1 MRRSPLLERSDKR
14 HATFLRVLLLNLGL
28 FVIIIYSEGTNM
40 LKSIKYLKPYF
51 WQCLLIVLGVALQV
65 YTALELPALSSDIM
79 NKGVAESNMNFIFQT
94 GLLMLGV
101 TALGSLGSIVSS
113 YFSAK
118 VSSRVAMD
126 IRKDVFAKVMSLS
139 FADIEKFSTASLI
152 TRTTGDIWTVQRT
165 LIMSLTMMVRVPF
178 MAIGAIIQA
187 FRTAPNMTWIIAVS
201 VAILFIQAAILI
213 SLAIPK
219 FKVYQDILD
228 KINSITRENLTGIK
242 VIRAL
247 NKQKYEEN
255 KFERSNENLKNTDI
269 YISKVMAFQQPVVNL
284 VFNLS
289 AVLILYIGV
298 SSLRTDMSYLGRMLA
313 FAQYSAQVLMSFLF
327 LTFLF
332 VMIPRGNVSSKRI
345 SEVLETKSQITFKDQ
360 MTETPSEVPS
370 VEFKHVT
377 FSYGEKSEAIIEDI
391 SFVAKAGQTTAFIG
405 STGSGKSTLIN
416 LVPRF
421 FDATEG
427 EVLINNLNIKE
438 YTENALM
445 DKIGYVPQRGY
456 LFTGTVRSNIL
467 YGVENLKKSELDAR
481 MRHAAKIAQ
490 AEEFITKLKD
500 QYDAPISQGGTNV
513 SGGQRQRLAIARALA
528 KQPEI
533 LIFDDAFSAL
543 DMKTDKKLREDLKSE
558 IQDTVVLI
566 VAQRI
571 STIKEAEQIIV
582 LDQGKMVGKG
592 THLELLKKCK
602 VYQEIAKSQF
612 SEEEFAEEMR
622 QAKEGK

>member
-1 MRRSPLLERSDKR
+1 
-14 HATFLRVLLLNLGL
+14 
-28 FVIIIYSEGTNM
+28 M

-79 NKGVAESNMNFIFQT
+79 NRGVAASNMNFIFQT
-94 GLLMLGV
+94 GLLMLGI

-126 IRKDVFAKVMSLS
+126 MRKDVFAKVMSLS
-139 FADIEKFSTASLI
+139 FTDVEKFSTASLI
-152 TRTTGDIWTVQRT
+152 TRTTADIWTVQRT

-213 SLAIPK
+213 SFAIPK
-219 FKVYQDILD
+219 FKVYQKILD

-255 KFERSNENLKNTDI
+255 KFERSNEKLKTTDI

-289 AVLILYIGV
+289 AVLIIFIGV
-298 SSLRTDMSYLGRMLA
+298 SNLHTDMSYLGRMIA
-313 FAQYSAQVLMSFLF
+313 FSQYSAQVLMSFLF

-377 FSYGEKSEAIIEDI
+377 FSYGKKSEAIIEDI
-391 SFVAKAGQTTAFIG
+391 SFVAKSGQTTAFIG

-445 DKIGYVPQRGY
+445 DKIGYVPQKGY

-481 MRHAAKIAQ
+481 MRHAAKITQ

>member
-1 MRRSPLLERSDKR
+1 
-14 HATFLRVLLLNLGL
+14 
-28 FVIIIYSEGTNM
+28 M

-101 TALGSLGSIVSS
+101 TVLGSLGSIVSS

-126 IRKDVFAKVMSLS
+126 MRKDIFAKVMSLS
-139 FADIEKFSTASLI
+139 FADVEKFSTASLI
-152 TRTTGDIWTVQRT
+152 TRTTADIWTVQRT

-219 FKVYQDILD
+219 FKVYQKILD

-255 KFERSNENLKNTDI
+255 KFERSNEKLKTTDV

-289 AVLILYIGV
+289 AVLIIFIGV
-298 SSLRTDMSYLGRMLA
+298 SNLHTDMSYLGRMLA
-313 FAQYSAQVLMSFLF
+313 FSQYSAQVLMSFLF

-345 SEVLETKSQITFKDQ
+345 FEVLDTKSQILFKKQ
-360 MTETPSEVPS
+360 MSKIPSETPS
-370 VEFKHVT
+370 VEFRHVT
-377 FSYGEKSEAIIEDI
+377 FSYGKKSEAIIEDI
-391 SFVAKAGQTTAFIG
+391 SFVAKAGQTNAFIG

-427 EVLINNLNIKE
+427 EVLINGLNIKD
-438 YTENALM
+438 YTENSLM

-543 DMKTDKKLREDLKSE
+543 DMKTDKKLREDLKTE
-558 IQDTVVLI
+558 IKDTVVLI

>member
-1 MRRSPLLERSDKR
+1 
-14 HATFLRVLLLNLGL
+14 
-28 FVIIIYSEGTNM
+28 M

-79 NKGVAESNMNFIFQT
+79 NKGVAESNMSFIFQT

-126 IRKDVFAKVMSLS
+126 MRKDIFAKVMSLS
-139 FADIEKFSTASLI
+139 FTDVEKFSTASLI
-152 TRTTGDIWTVQRT
+152 TRTTADIWTVQRT

-219 FKVYQDILD
+219 FKVYQKILD

-255 KFERSNENLKNTDI
+255 KFECSNEKLKNTDI

-289 AVLILYIGV
+289 AVLIIFIGV
-298 SSLRTDMSYLGRMLA
+298 SNLHTDMSYLGRMIA
-313 FAQYSAQVLMSFLF
+313 FSQYSAQVLMSFLF

-360 MTETPSEVPS
+360 MAEAPSEVPS

-377 FSYGEKSEAIIEDI
+377 FSYGKKSEAIIEDI
-391 SFVAKAGQTTAFIG
+391 SFIAKAGQTTAFIG

-427 EVLINNLNIKE
+427 EVLINDLNIKE

-490 AEEFITKLKD
+490 AEEFVTKLKD

-612 SEEEFAEEMR
+612 SEEEFADEMR

>member
-1 MRRSPLLERSDKR
+1 
-14 HATFLRVLLLNLGL
+14 
-28 FVIIIYSEGTNM
+28 M

-79 NKGVAESNMNFIFQT
+79 NKGVAESNMSFIFQT
-94 GLLMLGV
+94 GLLMLGI
-101 TALGSLGSIVSS
+101 TALGSFGSIVSS

-126 IRKDVFAKVMSLS
+126 MRKDIFAKVMSLS
-139 FADIEKFSTASLI
+139 FADVEKFSIASLI
-152 TRTTGDIWTVQRT
+152 TRTTSDIWTVQRT

-219 FKVYQDILD
+219 FKVYQKILD

-255 KFERSNENLKNTDI
+255 KFERSNEKLKTTDI

-377 FSYGEKSEAIIEDI
+377 FSYDKKSEAIIEDI

-427 EVLINNLNIKE
+427 EVLINDLNIKE

-490 AEEFITKLKD
+490 AEEFVAKLKD
-500 QYDAPISQGGTNV
+500 QYDAPISQGGTNI

>member
-1 MRRSPLLERSDKR
+1 
-14 HATFLRVLLLNLGL
+14 
-28 FVIIIYSEGTNM
+28 M

-65 YTALELPALSSDIM
+65 YTALELPALSSDLM
-79 NKGVAESNMNFIFQT
+79 NKGVAESNMSFIFQT
-94 GLLMLGV
+94 GLFMLGI

-126 IRKDVFAKVMSLS
+126 MRRDFFAKVMSLS
-139 FADIEKFSTASLI
+139 FADVEKFSTTSLI
-152 TRTTGDIWTVQRT
+152 TRTTSDIWTVQRT

-219 FKVYQDILD
+219 FKVYQKILD

-255 KFERSNENLKNTDI
+255 KFERSNEKLKNTDI

-289 AVLILYIGV
+289 AVLILYVGV

-345 SEVLETKSQITFKDQ
+345 SEVLETKSQITFKNQ
-360 MTETPSEVPS
+360 MAETSSDVPS

-427 EVLINNLNIKE
+427 EVLINGLNIKE

-445 DKIGYVPQRGY
+445 DKIGYVPQKGY

-612 SEEEFAEEMR
+612 SEEEFADEMR

>member
-1 MRRSPLLERSDKR
+1 
-14 HATFLRVLLLNLGL
+14 
-28 FVIIIYSEGTNM
+28 M
-40 LKSIKYLKPYF
+40 LKSFKYLKPYF

-79 NKGVAESNMNFIFQT
+79 NKGVAESNMSFIFQT

-126 IRKDVFAKVMSLS
+126 MRKDVFAKVMSLS
-139 FADIEKFSTASLI
+139 FTDVEKFSTASLI
-152 TRTTGDIWTVQRT
+152 TRTTADIWTVQRT

-219 FKVYQDILD
+219 FKVYQKILD

-289 AVLILYIGV
+289 AVLIIFIGV
-298 SSLRTDMSYLGRMLA
+298 SNLHTDMSYLGRMIA
-313 FAQYSAQVLMSFLF
+313 FSQYSAQVLMSFLF

-345 SEVLETKSQITFKDQ
+345 SEVLETKSQITFKVQ

-377 FSYGEKSEAIIEDI
+377 FSYGKKSEAIIEDI

-490 AEEFITKLKD
+490 AEEFVTKLKD

-612 SEEEFAEEMR
+612 SEEEFADEMR

>member
-1 MRRSPLLERSDKR
+1 
-14 HATFLRVLLLNLGL
+14 
-28 FVIIIYSEGTNM
+28 M

-79 NKGVAESNMNFIFQT
+79 NKGVAESNMSFIFQT

-118 VSSRVAMD
+118 VSSRVSMD
-126 IRKDVFAKVMSLS
+126 MRKDVFAKVMSLS
-139 FADIEKFSTASLI
+139 FADVEKFSTASLI
-152 TRTTGDIWTVQRT
+152 TRTTADIWIVQRT

-219 FKVYQDILD
+219 FKVYQKILD

-255 KFERSNENLKNTDI
+255 KFERSNEKLKNTDI

-289 AVLILYIGV
+289 AVLIIFIGV
-298 SSLRTDMSYLGRMLA
+298 SNLHTDMSYLGRMLA
-313 FAQYSAQVLMSFLF
+313 FSQYSAQVLMSFLF

-345 SEVLETKSQITFKDQ
+345 SEVLETKSQITFKNQ

-377 FSYGEKSEAIIEDI
+377 FSYGKKSEAIIEDI
-391 SFVAKAGQTTAFIG
+391 SFVAKSGQTTAFIG

-490 AEEFITKLKD
+490 AEEFVTKLKD

-612 SEEEFAEEMR
+612 SEEEFTDEMR

>member
-1 MRRSPLLERSDKR
+1 
-14 HATFLRVLLLNLGL
+14 
-28 FVIIIYSEGTNM
+28 M

-65 YTALELPALSSDIM
+65 YTALELPALSSDLM
-79 NKGVAESNMNFIFQT
+79 NKGVAESNIGFIFQT
-94 GLLMLGV
+94 GLLMLCI

-118 VSSRVAMD
+118 VSSRVSMD
-126 IRKDVFAKVMSLS
+126 MRKEVFAKVMSLS
-139 FADIEKFSTASLI
+139 FADVEKFSTASLI
-152 TRTTGDIWTVQRT
+152 TRTTNDISTVQRT

-219 FKVYQDILD
+219 FKVYQKILD

-289 AVLILYIGV
+289 AVLILYVGV

-360 MTETPSEVPS
+360 MTETPSEIPS

-391 SFVAKAGQTTAFIG
+391 SFVAKSGQTTAFIG

-438 YTENALM
+438 YTENTLM

-456 LFTGTVRSNIL
+456 LFAGTVRSNIL

-612 SEEEFAEEMR
+612 SEEEFADEMR

>member
-1 MRRSPLLERSDKR
+1 
-14 HATFLRVLLLNLGL
+14 
-28 FVIIIYSEGTNM
+28 M

-79 NKGVAESNMNFIFQT
+79 NKGVAESNMSFIFQT
-94 GLLMLGV
+94 GLFMLGI

-118 VSSRVAMD
+118 VSSRVSMD
-126 IRKDVFAKVMSLS
+126 MRKDVFAKVMSLS
-139 FADIEKFSTASLI
+139 FADVEKFSTASLI
-152 TRTTGDIWTVQRT
+152 TRTTNDISTVQRT

-201 VAILFIQAAILI
+201 VAILFIQAAIII

-219 FKVYQDILD
+219 FKVYQKILD

-269 YISKVMAFQQPVVNL
+269 YISKVMAFQQPVVSL

-289 AVLILYIGV
+289 AVLIIFIGV
-298 SSLRTDMSYLGRMLA
+298 SNLHTDMSYLGRMLA
-313 FAQYSAQVLMSFLF
+313 FSQYSAQVLMSFLF

-377 FSYGEKSEAIIEDI
+377 FSYGKKSEAIIEDI
-391 SFVAKAGQTTAFIG
+391 SFVAESGQTTAFIG

-416 LVPRF
+416 LIPRF

-438 YTENALM
+438 YTENTLM

-490 AEEFITKLKD
+490 AEEFVTKLKD

-558 IQDTVVLI
+558 VQDTVVLV

-612 SEEEFAEEMR
+612 SEEEFADEMR

>member
-1 MRRSPLLERSDKR
+1 
-14 HATFLRVLLLNLGL
+14 
-28 FVIIIYSEGTNM
+28 M

-79 NKGVAESNMNFIFQT
+79 NKGVAESNMSFIFQT

-126 IRKDVFAKVMSLS
+126 MRKDIFAKVMSLS
-139 FADIEKFSTASLI
+139 FADVEKFSTASLI
-152 TRTTGDIWTVQRT
+152 TRTTADIWTVQRT

-219 FKVYQDILD
+219 FKVYQKILD

-289 AVLILYIGV
+289 AVLIIFIGV
-298 SSLRTDMSYLGRMLA
+298 SNLHTDMSYLGRMIA
-313 FAQYSAQVLMSFLF
+313 FSQYSAQVLMSFLF

-345 SEVLETKSQITFKDQ
+345 SEVIETKSQITFKVQ

-377 FSYGEKSEAIIEDI
+377 FSYGKKSEAIIEDI

-438 YTENALM
+438 YTENVLM

-490 AEEFITKLKD
+490 AEEFVTKLKD
-500 QYDAPISQGGTNV
+500 QYDAPISQGGTNI

-558 IQDTVVLI
+558 IKDTVVLI

-612 SEEEFAEEMR
+612 SEEEFADEMR

>member
-1 MRRSPLLERSDKR
+1 
-14 HATFLRVLLLNLGL
+14 
-28 FVIIIYSEGTNM
+28 M

-79 NKGVAESNMNFIFQT
+79 NKGVAESNMSFIFQT
-94 GLLMLGV
+94 GLLMLGI

-126 IRKDVFAKVMSLS
+126 MRKDVFAKVMSLS
-139 FADIEKFSTASLI
+139 FTDVEKFSTASLI
-152 TRTTGDIWTVQRT
+152 TRTTADIWTVQRT

-219 FKVYQDILD
+219 FKVYQKILD

-289 AVLILYIGV
+289 AVLIIFIGV
-298 SSLRTDMSYLGRMLA
+298 SNLHTDMSYLGRMLA
-313 FAQYSAQVLMSFLF
+313 FSQYSAQVLMSFLF

-377 FSYGEKSEAIIEDI
+377 FSYGKKSEAIIEDI
-391 SFVAKAGQTTAFIG
+391 SFIAKAGQTTAFIG

-427 EVLINNLNIKE
+427 EVLINDLNIKE
-438 YTENALM
+438 YTENSLM

-467 YGVENLKKSELDAR
+467 YGVENLKKSELEAR

-490 AEEFITKLKD
+490 AEEFVTKLKD

-612 SEEEFAEEMR
+612 SEEEFADEMR

>member
-1 MRRSPLLERSDKR
+1 
-14 HATFLRVLLLNLGL
+14 
-28 FVIIIYSEGTNM
+28 M

-65 YTALELPALSSDIM
+65 YTALELPALSSDLM
-79 NKGVAESNMNFIFQT
+79 NKGVAESNMSFIFQT
-94 GLLMLGV
+94 GLFMLGI
-101 TALGSLGSIVSS
+101 TALGSFGSIVSS

-126 IRKDVFAKVMSLS
+126 MRKSIFAKVMSLS

-152 TRTTGDIWTVQRT
+152 TRTTNDISTVQRT

-219 FKVYQDILD
+219 FKVYQKILD

-255 KFERSNENLKNTDI
+255 KFERSNEKLKNTDI
-269 YISKVMAFQQPVVNL
+269 YISKVMAFQQPVVSL

-289 AVLILYIGV
+289 AVLIIFIGV
-298 SSLRTDMSYLGRMLA
+298 SNLHTDMSYLGRMLA
-313 FAQYSAQVLMSFLF
+313 FSQYSAQVLMSFLF

-377 FSYGEKSEAIIEDI
+377 FSYDKKSEAIIEDI
-391 SFVAKAGQTTAFIG
+391 SFVAKSGQTTAFIG

-427 EVLINNLNIKE
+427 EVLINGLNIKE

-445 DKIGYVPQRGY
+445 DKIGYVPQKGY

-500 QYDAPISQGGTNV
+500 QYDAPISQGGTNI

-592 THLELLKKCK
+592 AHLELLKKCK

-612 SEEEFAEEMR
+612 SEEEFADEMR

>member
-1 MRRSPLLERSDKR
+1 
-14 HATFLRVLLLNLGL
+14 
-28 FVIIIYSEGTNM
+28 M
-40 LKSIKYLKPYF
+40 LKSFKYLKPYF

-79 NKGVAESNMNFIFQT
+79 NKGVAESNMSFIFQT

-118 VSSRVAMD
+118 VSSRVSMD
-126 IRKDVFAKVMSLS
+126 MRKDIFAKVMSLS
-139 FADIEKFSTASLI
+139 FADVEKFSTASLI

-219 FKVYQDILD
+219 FKVYQKILD

-255 KFERSNENLKNTDI
+255 KFERSNEKLKNTDI

-289 AVLILYIGV
+289 AVLIIFIGV
-298 SSLRTDMSYLGRMLA
+298 SNLHTDMSYLGRMIA
-313 FAQYSAQVLMSFLF
+313 FSQYSAQVLISFLF

-345 SEVLETKSQITFKDQ
+345 SEVLETKSQITFKVQ

-377 FSYGEKSEAIIEDI
+377 FSYGKKSEAIIEDI

-490 AEEFITKLKD
+490 AEEFVTKLKD

-612 SEEEFAEEMR
+612 SEEEFADEMR

>member
-1 MRRSPLLERSDKR
+1 
-14 HATFLRVLLLNLGL
+14 
-28 FVIIIYSEGTNM
+28 M

-79 NKGVAESNMNFIFQT
+79 NKGVAESNMSFIFQT

-126 IRKDVFAKVMSLS
+126 MRKDIFAKVMSLS
-139 FADIEKFSTASLI
+139 FTDVEKFSTASLI
-152 TRTTGDIWTVQRT
+152 TRTTADIWTVQRT

-219 FKVYQDILD
+219 FKVYQKILD

-255 KFERSNENLKNTDI
+255 KFERSNEKLKNTDI

-289 AVLILYIGV
+289 AVLIIFIGV
-298 SSLRTDMSYLGRMLA
+298 SNLHTDMSYLGRMIA
-313 FAQYSAQVLMSFLF
+313 FSQYSAQVLMSFLF

-345 SEVLETKSQITFKDQ
+345 SEVIETKSQITFKVQ

-377 FSYGEKSEAIIEDI
+377 FSYGKKSEAIIEDI

-490 AEEFITKLKD
+490 AEEFVTKLKD

-558 IQDTVVLI
+558 IQNTVALI

-612 SEEEFAEEMR
+612 SEEEFTDEMR

>member
-1 MRRSPLLERSDKR
+1 
-14 HATFLRVLLLNLGL
+14 
-28 FVIIIYSEGTNM
+28 M

-79 NKGVAESNMNFIFQT
+79 NKGVAESNMSFIFQT
-94 GLLMLGV
+94 GLFMLGI
-101 TALGSLGSIVSS
+101 TALGSFGSIVSS

-126 IRKDVFAKVMSLS
+126 MRKDIFAKVMSLS
-139 FADIEKFSTASLI
+139 FADVEKFSTASLI

-178 MAIGAIIQA
+178 MAIGAIVQA
-187 FRTAPNMTWIIAVS
+187 FRTAPDMTWIIAVS

-219 FKVYQDILD
+219 FKVYQKILD

-255 KFERSNENLKNTDI
+255 KFERSNEKLKNTDI

-289 AVLILYIGV
+289 AVLILYVGV

-313 FAQYSAQVLMSFLF
+313 FSQYSAQVLMSFLF

-360 MTETPSEVPS
+360 MTETPSEIPS

-500 QYDAPISQGGTNV
+500 QYDAPISQGGTNI

-612 SEEEFAEEMR
+612 SEEEFADEMR

>member
-1 MRRSPLLERSDKR
+1 
-14 HATFLRVLLLNLGL
+14 
-28 FVIIIYSEGTNM
+28 M

-79 NKGVAESNMNFIFQT
+79 NKGVAESNMSFIFQT
-94 GLLMLGV
+94 GLFMLGI

-126 IRKDVFAKVMSLS
+126 MRRDFFAKVMSLS
-139 FADIEKFSTASLI
+139 FADVEKFSTASLI

-165 LIMSLTMMVRVPF
+165 LIMSLTMMVRVPL

-219 FKVYQDILD
+219 FKVYQKILD

-255 KFERSNENLKNTDI
+255 KFERSNEKLKNTDI

-360 MTETPSEVPS
+360 MTETPSEIPS

-377 FSYGEKSEAIIEDI
+377 FSYGKKSEAIIEDI
-391 SFVAKAGQTTAFIG
+391 SFVAKSGQTTAFIG

-445 DKIGYVPQRGY
+445 DKIGYVPQKGY

-467 YGVENLKKSELDAR
+467 YGVENLKKTELDAR

-490 AEEFITKLKD
+490 AEEFVTKLKD

-558 IQDTVVLI
+558 IRDTVVLI

-592 THLELLKKCK
+592 AHLELLKKCK

>member
-1 MRRSPLLERSDKR
+1 
-14 HATFLRVLLLNLGL
+14 
-28 FVIIIYSEGTNM
+28 M
-40 LKSIKYLKPYF
+40 LKSFKYLKPYF

-79 NKGVAESNMNFIFQT
+79 NKGVAESNMSFIFQT
-94 GLLMLGV
+94 GLFMLGI
-101 TALGSLGSIVSS
+101 TALGSLGSIISS

-118 VSSRVAMD
+118 VSSCVAMD
-126 IRKDVFAKVMSLS
+126 MRKDIFAKVMSLS
-139 FADIEKFSTASLI
+139 FADVEKFSIASLI
-152 TRTTGDIWTVQRT
+152 TRTTSDIWTVQRT
-165 LIMSLTMMVRVPF
+165 LIISLTMMVRVPF

-219 FKVYQDILD
+219 FKVYQKILD

-255 KFERSNENLKNTDI
+255 KFERSNEKLKTTDI

-289 AVLILYIGV
+289 AVLIIFIGV
-298 SSLRTDMSYLGRMLA
+298 SNLHTDMSYLGRMIA
-313 FAQYSAQVLMSFLF
+313 FSQYSAQVLMSFLF

-360 MTETPSEVPS
+360 MTETPSKVPS

-377 FSYGEKSEAIIEDI
+377 FSYGKKSEAIIEDI

-438 YTENALM
+438 YTENAIM

-490 AEEFITKLKD
+490 AEEFVTKLKD

-612 SEEEFAEEMR
+612 SEEEFADEMR

>member
-1 MRRSPLLERSDKR
+1 
-14 HATFLRVLLLNLGL
+14 
-28 FVIIIYSEGTNM
+28 M
-40 LKSIKYLKPYF
+40 LKSFKYLKPYF

-79 NKGVAESNMNFIFQT
+79 NKGVAESNMSFIFQT

-126 IRKDVFAKVMSLS
+126 MRKDIFAKVMSLS
-139 FADIEKFSTASLI
+139 FTDVEKFSTASLI
-152 TRTTGDIWTVQRT
+152 TRTTADIWTVQRT

-219 FKVYQDILD
+219 FKVYQKILD

-255 KFERSNENLKNTDI
+255 KFERSNEKLKNTDI

-289 AVLILYIGV
+289 AVLIIFIGV
-298 SSLRTDMSYLGRMLA
+298 SNLHTDMSYLGRMLA
-313 FAQYSAQVLMSFLF
+313 FSQYSAQVLMSFLF

-345 SEVLETKSQITFKDQ
+345 SEVLETKSQITFKNQ

-377 FSYGEKSEAIIEDI
+377 FSYGKKSEAIIEDI
-391 SFVAKAGQTTAFIG
+391 SFVAKSGQTTAFIG

-490 AEEFITKLKD
+490 AEEFVTKLKD

-612 SEEEFAEEMR
+612 SEEEFADEMR

>member
-1 MRRSPLLERSDKR
+1 
-14 HATFLRVLLLNLGL
+14 
-28 FVIIIYSEGTNM
+28 M

-79 NKGVAESNMNFIFQT
+79 NKGVAESNMSFIFQT

-126 IRKDVFAKVMSLS
+126 MRKDIFAKVMSLS
-139 FADIEKFSTASLI
+139 FADVENFSTASLI
-152 TRTTGDIWTVQRT
+152 TRTTSDIWTVQHT

-219 FKVYQDILD
+219 FKVYQKILD

-313 FAQYSAQVLMSFLF
+313 FSQYSAQVLMSFLF

-391 SFVAKAGQTTAFIG
+391 SFVAKSGQTTAFIG

-427 EVLINNLNIKE
+427 EVLINGLNIKE

-490 AEEFITKLKD
+490 AEEFVTKLKD

-592 THLELLKKCK
+592 AHLELLKKCK

>member
-1 MRRSPLLERSDKR
+1 
-14 HATFLRVLLLNLGL
+14 
-28 FVIIIYSEGTNM
+28 M

-79 NKGVAESNMNFIFQT
+79 NKGVAESNMSFIFQT

-126 IRKDVFAKVMSLS
+126 MRKDIFAKVMSLS

-152 TRTTGDIWTVQRT
+152 TRTTADIWTVQRT

-219 FKVYQDILD
+219 FKVYQKILD

-289 AVLILYIGV
+289 AVLIIFIGV
-298 SSLRTDMSYLGRMLA
+298 SNLHTDMSYLGRMIA
-313 FAQYSAQVLMSFLF
+313 FSQYSAQVLMSFLF

-377 FSYGEKSEAIIEDI
+377 FSYGKKSEAIIEDI

-416 LVPRF
+416 LIPRF

-490 AEEFITKLKD
+490 AEEFVTKLKD

-592 THLELLKKCK
+592 THLELLRECK

-612 SEEEFAEEMR
+612 SEEEFADEMR

>member
-1 MRRSPLLERSDKR
+1 
-14 HATFLRVLLLNLGL
+14 
-28 FVIIIYSEGTNM
+28 M

-79 NKGVAESNMNFIFQT
+79 NKGVAESNMSFIFQT
-94 GLLMLGV
+94 GLLMLGI

-126 IRKDVFAKVMSLS
+126 MRKDIFAKVMSLS
-139 FADIEKFSTASLI
+139 FTDVEKFSTASLI
-152 TRTTGDIWTVQRT
+152 TRTTADIWTVQRT

-219 FKVYQDILD
+219 FKVYQKILD

-255 KFERSNENLKNTDI
+255 KFERSNEKLKTTDI

-289 AVLILYIGV
+289 AVLIIFIGV
-298 SSLRTDMSYLGRMLA
+298 SNLHTDMSYLGRMLA
-313 FAQYSAQVLMSFLF
+313 FSQYSAQVLMSFLF

-345 SEVLETKSQITFKDQ
+345 SEVIETKSQITFKVQ

-377 FSYGEKSEAIIEDI
+377 FSYGKKSEAIIEDI

-490 AEEFITKLKD
+490 AEEFVTKLKD

-612 SEEEFAEEMR
+612 SEEEFADEMR

>member
-1 MRRSPLLERSDKR
+1 
-14 HATFLRVLLLNLGL
+14 
-28 FVIIIYSEGTNM
+28 M

-79 NKGVAESNMNFIFQT
+79 NKGVAESNMSFIFQT

-126 IRKDVFAKVMSLS
+126 MRKDIFAKVMSLS
-139 FADIEKFSTASLI
+139 FADVEKFSTASLI
-152 TRTTGDIWTVQRT
+152 TRTTADIWTVQRT

-219 FKVYQDILD
+219 FKVYQKILD

-289 AVLILYIGV
+289 AVLIIFIGV
-298 SSLRTDMSYLGRMLA
+298 SNLHTDMSYLGRMIA
-313 FAQYSAQVLMSFLF
+313 FSQYSAQVLMSFLF

-345 SEVLETKSQITFKDQ
+345 SEVFETKSQITFKDQ

-377 FSYGEKSEAIIEDI
+377 FSYGKKSEAIIEDI

-490 AEEFITKLKD
+490 AEEFVTKLKD

-543 DMKTDKKLREDLKSE
+543 DMKTDKKLREDLKLE

-612 SEEEFAEEMR
+612 SEEEFADEMR

>member
-1 MRRSPLLERSDKR
+1 
-14 HATFLRVLLLNLGL
+14 
-28 FVIIIYSEGTNM
+28 M

-79 NKGVAESNMNFIFQT
+79 NKGVAESNMSFIFQA
-94 GLLMLGV
+94 GLFMLGI

-118 VSSRVAMD
+118 VSSRVSMD
-126 IRKDVFAKVMSLS
+126 MRKDVFAKVMSLS
-139 FADIEKFSTASLI
+139 FADVEKFSTASLI
-152 TRTTGDIWTVQRT
+152 TRTTNDISTVQRT

-219 FKVYQDILD
+219 FKVYQKILD

-255 KFERSNENLKNTDI
+255 KFERSNEKLKTTDI

-289 AVLILYIGV
+289 AVLIIFIGV
-298 SSLRTDMSYLGRMLA
+298 SNLHTDMSYLGRMIA
-313 FAQYSAQVLMSFLF
+313 FSQYSAQVLMSFLF

-345 SEVLETKSQITFKDQ
+345 SEVLETKSQIIFKDQ

-377 FSYGEKSEAIIEDI
+377 FSYGKKSEAIIEDI
-391 SFVAKAGQTTAFIG
+391 SFVAKSGQTTAFIG

-490 AEEFITKLKD
+490 AEEFVTKLKD

-592 THLELLKKCK
+592 AHLELLKKCK

-612 SEEEFAEEMR
+612 SEEEFADEMR

>member
-1 MRRSPLLERSDKR
+1 
-14 HATFLRVLLLNLGL
+14 
-28 FVIIIYSEGTNM
+28 M

-79 NKGVAESNMNFIFQT
+79 NKGVSESNMSFIFQT

-126 IRKDVFAKVMSLS
+126 MRKDIFAKVMSLS
-139 FADIEKFSTASLI
+139 FADVENFSTASLI
-152 TRTTGDIWTVQRT
+152 TRTTSDIWTVQRT
-165 LIMSLTMMVRVPF
+165 LIMSLTMIVRVPF

-219 FKVYQDILD
+219 FKVYQKILD

-289 AVLILYIGV
+289 AVLIIFIGV
-298 SSLRTDMSYLGRMLA
+298 SNLHTDMSYLGRMIA
-313 FAQYSAQVLMSFLF
+313 FSQYSAQVLMSFLF

-360 MTETPSEVPS
+360 MTETPSEIPS

-377 FSYGEKSEAIIEDI
+377 FSYGKKSEAIIEDI
-391 SFVAKAGQTTAFIG
+391 SFVAKSGQTTAFIG

-416 LVPRF
+416 LVSRF

-490 AEEFITKLKD
+490 AEEFVTKLKD

-612 SEEEFAEEMR
+612 SEEEFADEMR

>member
-1 MRRSPLLERSDKR
+1 
-14 HATFLRVLLLNLGL
+14 
-28 FVIIIYSEGTNM
+28 M

-79 NKGVAESNMNFIFQT
+79 NKGVAESNMSFIFQT

-126 IRKDVFAKVMSLS
+126 MRKDVFAKVMSLS
-139 FADIEKFSTASLI
+139 FADVEKFSTASLI
-152 TRTTGDIWTVQRT
+152 TRTTADIWTVQRT

-219 FKVYQDILD
+219 FKVYQKILD

-255 KFERSNENLKNTDI
+255 KFERSNEKLKTTDI

-284 VFNLS
+284 VFNLT
-289 AVLILYIGV
+289 AVLIIFIGV
-298 SSLRTDMSYLGRMLA
+298 SNLHTDMSYLGRMLA
-313 FAQYSAQVLMSFLF
+313 FSQYSAQVLMSFLF

-377 FSYGEKSEAIIEDI
+377 FSYGKKSEAIIEDI

-438 YTENALM
+438 YTENTLM

-490 AEEFITKLKD
+490 AEEFVTKLKD

-612 SEEEFAEEMR
+612 SEEEFADEMS

>member
-1 MRRSPLLERSDKR
+1 
-14 HATFLRVLLLNLGL
+14 
-28 FVIIIYSEGTNM
+28 M

-79 NKGVAESNMNFIFQT
+79 NKGVAESNMSFIFQT
-94 GLLMLGV
+94 GLFMLGI
-101 TALGSLGSIVSS
+101 TALGSLGSIISS

-118 VSSRVAMD
+118 VSSRVSMD
-126 IRKDVFAKVMSLS
+126 MRKDIFAKVMSLS
-139 FADIEKFSTASLI
+139 FTDVEKFSTASLI
-152 TRTTGDIWTVQRT
+152 TRTTADIWTVQRT

-219 FKVYQDILD
+219 FKVYQKILD

-255 KFERSNENLKNTDI
+255 KFERSNEKLKTTDI

-289 AVLILYIGV
+289 AVLIIFIGV
-298 SSLRTDMSYLGRMLA
+298 SNLHTDMSYLGRMIA
-313 FAQYSAQVLMSFLF
+313 FSQYSAQVLMSFLF

-360 MTETPSEVPS
+360 MAETPSEVPS
-370 VEFKHVT
+370 VEFRHVT
-377 FSYGEKSEAIIEDI
+377 FSYGKKSEAIIEDI

-490 AEEFITKLKD
+490 AEEFVTKLKD
-500 QYDAPISQGGTNV
+500 QYDAPISQGGTNI

-612 SEEEFAEEMR
+612 SEEEFADEMR

>member
-1 MRRSPLLERSDKR
+1 
-14 HATFLRVLLLNLGL
+14 
-28 FVIIIYSEGTNM
+28 M

-79 NKGVAESNMNFIFQT
+79 NKGVAESNMSFIFQT
-94 GLLMLGV
+94 GLFMLGI
-101 TALGSLGSIVSS
+101 TALGSLGSIISS

-126 IRKDVFAKVMSLS
+126 MRKDIFAKVMSLS
-139 FADIEKFSTASLI
+139 FTDVEKFSTASLI
-152 TRTTGDIWTVQRT
+152 TRTTADIWTVQRT

-219 FKVYQDILD
+219 FKVYQKILD

-289 AVLILYIGV
+289 AVLIIFIGV
-298 SSLRTDMSYLGRMLA
+298 SNLHTDMSYLGRMIA
-313 FAQYSAQVLMSFLF
+313 FSQYSAQVLMSFLF

-345 SEVLETKSQITFKDQ
+345 SEILETKSQIVFKNQ

-377 FSYGEKSEAIIEDI
+377 FSYGKKSEAIIEDI

-490 AEEFITKLKD
+490 AEEFVTKLKD
-500 QYDAPISQGGTNV
+500 QYNAPISQGGTNV

-543 DMKTDKKLREDLKSE
+543 DMKTDKKLREDLKLE
-558 IQDTVVLI
+558 IKDTVVLI

-612 SEEEFAEEMR
+612 SEEEFADEMR

>member
-1 MRRSPLLERSDKR
+1 
-14 HATFLRVLLLNLGL
+14 
-28 FVIIIYSEGTNM
+28 M

-79 NKGVAESNMNFIFQT
+79 NKGVAESNMGFIFQT
-94 GLLMLGV
+94 GLLMLGI

-126 IRKDVFAKVMSLS
+126 MRRDFFAKVMSLS
-139 FADIEKFSTASLI
+139 FADVEKFSIASLI
-152 TRTTGDIWTVQRT
+152 TRTTSDIWTVQRT

-219 FKVYQDILD
+219 FKVYQKILD

-255 KFERSNENLKNTDI
+255 KFEYSNEKLKTTDI

-289 AVLILYIGV
+289 AVLILYVGV

-377 FSYGEKSEAIIEDI
+377 FSYDKKSEAIIEDI

-427 EVLINNLNIKE
+427 EVLINDLNIKE

-490 AEEFITKLKD
+490 AEEFVAKLKD
-500 QYDAPISQGGTNV
+500 QYDAPISQGGTNI

>member
-1 MRRSPLLERSDKR
+1 
-14 HATFLRVLLLNLGL
+14 
-28 FVIIIYSEGTNM
+28 M

-51 WQCLLIVLGVALQV
+51 WQCLLIVLSVALQV

-79 NKGVAESNMNFIFQT
+79 NKGVAESNMSFIFQT
-94 GLLMLGV
+94 GLLMLGI

-118 VSSRVAMD
+118 VSSRVSMD
-126 IRKDVFAKVMSLS
+126 MRKDVFAKVMSLS
-139 FADIEKFSTASLI
+139 FADVEKFSTASLI
-152 TRTTGDIWTVQRT
+152 TRTTNDISTVQRT

-219 FKVYQDILD
+219 FKVYQKILD

-255 KFERSNENLKNTDI
+255 KFEYSNEKLKTTDI

-289 AVLILYIGV
+289 AVLILYVGV

-332 VMIPRGNVSSKRI
+332 VVIPRGNVSSKRI
-345 SEVLETKSQITFKDQ
+345 SEVLETKGQITFKDQ

-377 FSYGEKSEAIIEDI
+377 FSYGKKSEAIIEDI

-427 EVLINNLNIKE
+427 EVLINDLNIKE

-490 AEEFITKLKD
+490 AEEFVTKLKD

-612 SEEEFAEEMR
+612 SEEEFADEMR

>member
-1 MRRSPLLERSDKR
+1 
-14 HATFLRVLLLNLGL
+14 
-28 FVIIIYSEGTNM
+28 M
-40 LKSIKYLKPYF
+40 LKSFKYLKPYF
-51 WQCLLIVLGVALQV
+51 WQCLLIVFGVALQV

-79 NKGVAESNMNFIFQT
+79 NKGVAESNMSFIFQT

-126 IRKDVFAKVMSLS
+126 MRKDVFAKVISLS
-139 FADIEKFSTASLI
+139 FADVEKFSTASLI
-152 TRTTGDIWTVQRT
+152 TRTTADIWTVQRT

-219 FKVYQDILD
+219 FKVYQKILD

-255 KFERSNENLKNTDI
+255 KFERSNEKLKTTDI

-289 AVLILYIGV
+289 AVLIIFIGV
-298 SSLRTDMSYLGRMLA
+298 SNLHTDMSYLGRMIA
-313 FAQYSAQVLMSFLF
+313 FSQYSAQVLMSFLF

-377 FSYGEKSEAIIEDI
+377 FSYGKKSEAIIEDI

-558 IQDTVVLI
+558 IKDTVVLI

-612 SEEEFAEEMR
+612 SEEEFADEMS

>member
-1 MRRSPLLERSDKR
+1 
-14 HATFLRVLLLNLGL
+14 
-28 FVIIIYSEGTNM
+28 M

-79 NKGVAESNMNFIFQT
+79 NKGVAESNMSFIFQT

-126 IRKDVFAKVMSLS
+126 MRKDVFAKVMSLS
-139 FADIEKFSTASLI
+139 FTDVEKFSTASLI
-152 TRTTGDIWTVQRT
+152 TRTTADIWTVQRT

-219 FKVYQDILD
+219 FKVYQKILD

-255 KFERSNENLKNTDI
+255 KFERSNEKLKTTDI

-289 AVLILYIGV
+289 AVLIIFIGV
-298 SSLRTDMSYLGRMLA
+298 SNLHTDMSYLGRMIA
-313 FAQYSAQVLMSFLF
+313 FSQYSAQVLMSFLF

-332 VMIPRGNVSSKRI
+332 VMIPRGNVSSKGI

-360 MTETPSEVPS
+360 MTETPSEIPS

-377 FSYGEKSEAIIEDI
+377 FSYGKKSEAIIEDI
-391 SFVAKAGQTTAFIG
+391 SFVAKSGQTTAFIG

-438 YTENALM
+438 YTENAIM

-612 SEEEFAEEMR
+612 SEEEFADEMR

>member
-1 MRRSPLLERSDKR
+1 
-14 HATFLRVLLLNLGL
+14 
-28 FVIIIYSEGTNM
+28 M

-79 NKGVAESNMNFIFQT
+79 NKGVAESNMSFIFQT
-94 GLLMLGV
+94 GLLMLGI

-118 VSSRVAMD
+118 VSSRVSMD
-126 IRKDVFAKVMSLS
+126 MRKSIFAKVMSLS

-152 TRTTGDIWTVQRT
+152 TRTTNDISTVQRT

-219 FKVYQDILD
+219 FKVYQKILD

-255 KFERSNENLKNTDI
+255 KFERSNEKLKNTDI

-289 AVLILYIGV
+289 AVLIIFIGV
-298 SSLRTDMSYLGRMLA
+298 SNLHTDMSYLGRMLA
-313 FAQYSAQVLMSFLF
+313 FSQYSAQVLMSFLF

-345 SEVLETKSQITFKDQ
+345 SEVLETKSQITFKNQ

-377 FSYGEKSEAIIEDI
+377 FSYGKKSEAIIEDI
-391 SFVAKAGQTTAFIG
+391 SFVAKSGQTTAFIG

-490 AEEFITKLKD
+490 AEEFVTKLKD

-558 IQDTVVLI
+558 IKDTVVLI

-612 SEEEFAEEMR
+612 SEEEFADEMR

>member
-1 MRRSPLLERSDKR
+1 
-14 HATFLRVLLLNLGL
+14 
-28 FVIIIYSEGTNM
+28 M

-65 YTALELPALSSDIM
+65 YTALELPALSSDLM
-79 NKGVAESNMNFIFQT
+79 NKGVAESNMSFIFQT

-118 VSSRVAMD
+118 VSSRVSMD
-126 IRKDVFAKVMSLS
+126 MRRDVFTKVMSLS

-152 TRTTGDIWTVQRT
+152 TRTTNDISTVQRT

-187 FRTAPNMTWIIAVS
+187 FRTAPNMTWVIAVS

-213 SLAIPK
+213 SLDIPK
-219 FKVYQDILD
+219 FKVYQKILD

-255 KFERSNENLKNTDI
+255 KFERSNEKLKNTDI
-269 YISKVMAFQQPVVNL
+269 YISKVMAFQQPVVSL

-289 AVLILYIGV
+289 AVLIIFIGV
-298 SSLRTDMSYLGRMLA
+298 SNLHTDMSYLGRMLA
-313 FAQYSAQVLMSFLF
+313 FSQYSAQVLMSFLF

-332 VMIPRGNVSSKRI
+332 VMIPRGNVSNKRI
-345 SEVLETKSQITFKDQ
+345 SEVLEAKSQITFKDQ

-377 FSYGEKSEAIIEDI
+377 FSYGKKSEAIIEDI

-427 EVLINNLNIKE
+427 EVLINDLNIKE

-490 AEEFITKLKD
+490 AEEFVTKLKD

-582 LDQGKMVGKG
+582 LDRGKMVGKG

>member
-1 MRRSPLLERSDKR
+1 
-14 HATFLRVLLLNLGL
+14 
-28 FVIIIYSEGTNM
+28 M
-40 LKSIKYLKPYF
+40 LKSFKYLKPYF

-79 NKGVAESNMNFIFQT
+79 NKGVAESNMSFIFQT
-94 GLLMLGV
+94 SLLMLGV

-126 IRKDVFAKVMSLS
+126 MRKDIFAKVMSLS
-139 FADIEKFSTASLI
+139 FTDVEKFSTASLI
-152 TRTTGDIWTVQRT
+152 TRTTADIWTVQRT

-219 FKVYQDILD
+219 FKVYQKILD

-255 KFERSNENLKNTDI
+255 KFERSNEKLKNTDI

-289 AVLILYIGV
+289 AVLILYVGV
-298 SSLRTDMSYLGRMLA
+298 SSLRTDMSYLGRMIA

-391 SFVAKAGQTTAFIG
+391 SFVAKSGQTTAFIG

-445 DKIGYVPQRGY
+445 DKIGYVPQKGY

-500 QYDAPISQGGTNV
+500 QYDAPISQGGINV

-558 IQDTVVLI
+558 IKDTVVLI

-612 SEEEFAEEMR
+612 SEEEFADEMR

>member
-1 MRRSPLLERSDKR
+1 
-14 HATFLRVLLLNLGL
+14 
-28 FVIIIYSEGTNM
+28 M

-79 NKGVAESNMNFIFQT
+79 NKGVAESNMSFIFQT

-126 IRKDVFAKVMSLS
+126 MRKDIFAKVMSLS

-152 TRTTGDIWTVQRT
+152 TRTTADIWTVQRT

-219 FKVYQDILD
+219 FKVYQKILD

-255 KFERSNENLKNTDI
+255 KFERSNEKLKTTDI

-284 VFNLS
+284 VFNLT
-289 AVLILYIGV
+289 AVLIIFIGV
-298 SSLRTDMSYLGRMLA
+298 SNLHTDMSYLGRMLA
-313 FAQYSAQVLMSFLF
+313 FSQYSAQVLMSFLF

-377 FSYGEKSEAIIEDI
+377 FSYGKKSEAIIEDI

-445 DKIGYVPQRGY
+445 DKIGYVPQKGY

-490 AEEFITKLKD
+490 AEEFVTKLKD

-612 SEEEFAEEMR
+612 SEEEFADEMR

>member
-1 MRRSPLLERSDKR
+1 
-14 HATFLRVLLLNLGL
+14 
-28 FVIIIYSEGTNM
+28 M

-79 NKGVAESNMNFIFQT
+79 NKGVSESNMSFIFQT

-126 IRKDVFAKVMSLS
+126 MRKDIFAKVMSLS
-139 FADIEKFSTASLI
+139 FADVENFSTASLI
-152 TRTTGDIWTVQRT
+152 TRTTSDIWTVQRT
-165 LIMSLTMMVRVPF
+165 LIMSLTMIVRVPF

-219 FKVYQDILD
+219 FKVYQKILD

-255 KFERSNENLKNTDI
+255 KFERSNEKLKTTDI

-289 AVLILYIGV
+289 AVLIIFIGV
-298 SSLRTDMSYLGRMLA
+298 SNLHTDMSYLGRMIA
-313 FAQYSAQVLMSFLF
+313 FSQYSAQVLMSFLF

-377 FSYGEKSEAIIEDI
+377 FSYGKKSEAIIEDI

-467 YGVENLKKSELDAR
+467 YGVENLKKSELDAS

-490 AEEFITKLKD
+490 AEEFVTKLKD

-592 THLELLKKCK
+592 THLELLRKCK

-622 QAKEGK
+622 QAKEGI

>member
-1 MRRSPLLERSDKR
+1 
-14 HATFLRVLLLNLGL
+14 
-28 FVIIIYSEGTNM
+28 M

-65 YTALELPALSSDIM
+65 YTALELPSLSSDIM
-79 NKGVAESNMNFIFQT
+79 NKGVAESNMSFIFQT

-118 VSSRVAMD
+118 VSSRVSMD
-126 IRKDVFAKVMSLS
+126 MRKDVFAKVMSLS
-139 FADIEKFSTASLI
+139 FADVEKFSTASLI
-152 TRTTGDIWTVQRT
+152 TRTTADIWTVQRT

-219 FKVYQDILD
+219 FKVYQKILD

-255 KFERSNENLKNTDI
+255 KFERSNEKLKNTDI
-269 YISKVMAFQQPVVNL
+269 YISKVIAFQQPVVNL

-289 AVLILYIGV
+289 AVLIIFIGV
-298 SSLRTDMSYLGRMLA
+298 SNLHTDMSYLGRMIA
-313 FAQYSAQVLMSFLF
+313 FSQYSAQVLMSFLF

-377 FSYGEKSEAIIEDI
+377 FSYGKKSEAIIEDI

-445 DKIGYVPQRGY
+445 DKIGYVPQKGY

-558 IQDTVVLI
+558 IKDTVVLI

-612 SEEEFAEEMR
+612 SEEEFADEMS

>member
-1 MRRSPLLERSDKR
+1 
-14 HATFLRVLLLNLGL
+14 
-28 FVIIIYSEGTNM
+28 M

-79 NKGVAESNMNFIFQT
+79 NRGVAASNMNFIFQT
-94 GLLMLGV
+94 GLLMLGI

-118 VSSRVAMD
+118 VSSRVSMD
-126 IRKDVFAKVMSLS
+126 MRRDIFAKVMSLS
-139 FADIEKFSTASLI
+139 FTDVEKFSTASLI
-152 TRTTGDIWTVQRT
+152 TRTTADIWTVQRT

-219 FKVYQDILD
+219 FKVYQKILD

-255 KFERSNENLKNTDI
+255 KFERSNEKLKTTDI

-289 AVLILYIGV
+289 AVLIIFIGV
-298 SSLRTDMSYLGRMLA
+298 SNLHTDMSYLGRMIA
-313 FAQYSAQVLMSFLF
+313 FSQYSAQVLMSFLF

-360 MTETPSEVPS
+360 MTETSSEVPS

-377 FSYGEKSEAIIEDI
+377 FSYGKKSEAIIEDI
-391 SFVAKAGQTTAFIG
+391 SFVAKSGQTTAFIG

-490 AEEFITKLKD
+490 AEEFVTKLKD

-612 SEEEFAEEMR
+612 SEEEFADEMR

>member
-1 MRRSPLLERSDKR
+1 
-14 HATFLRVLLLNLGL
+14 
-28 FVIIIYSEGTNM
+28 M

-65 YTALELPALSSDIM
+65 YTALELPALSSDLM
-79 NKGVAESNMNFIFQT
+79 NKGVAESNMSFIFQT
-94 GLLMLGV
+94 GLFMLGI

-126 IRKDVFAKVMSLS
+126 MRRDFFAKVMSLS
-139 FADIEKFSTASLI
+139 FADVEKFSTTSLI
-152 TRTTGDIWTVQRT
+152 TRTTSDIWTVQRT

-219 FKVYQDILD
+219 FKVYQKILD

-255 KFERSNENLKNTDI
+255 KFERSNEKLKNTDI

-289 AVLILYIGV
+289 AVLILYVGV

-360 MTETPSEVPS
+360 MTKTPSEIPS

-377 FSYGEKSEAIIEDI
+377 FSYGEKSEAIIENI
-391 SFVAKAGQTTAFIG
+391 FFVAKAGQTTAFIG

-427 EVLINNLNIKE
+427 EVLINGLNIKE

-467 YGVENLKKSELDAR
+467 YGVENLKKSEFDAR

-612 SEEEFAEEMR
+612 SEEEFADEMR

>member
-1 MRRSPLLERSDKR
+1 
-14 HATFLRVLLLNLGL
+14 
-28 FVIIIYSEGTNM
+28 M
-40 LKSIKYLKPYF
+40 LKSFKYLKPYF

-79 NKGVAESNMNFIFQT
+79 NKGVAESNMSFIFQT

-113 YFSAK
+113 YFSAR
-118 VSSRVAMD
+118 VSSCVAMD
-126 IRKDVFAKVMSLS
+126 MRKDIFAKVMSLS
-139 FADIEKFSTASLI
+139 FADVEKFSTASLI
-152 TRTTGDIWTVQRT
+152 TRTTADIWTVQRT

-201 VAILFIQAAILI
+201 VATLFIQAAILI

-219 FKVYQDILD
+219 FKVYQKILD

-255 KFERSNENLKNTDI
+255 KFERSNEKLKNTDI

-289 AVLILYIGV
+289 AVLIIFIGV
-298 SSLRTDMSYLGRMLA
+298 SNLHTDMSYLGRMLA
-313 FAQYSAQVLMSFLF
+313 FSQYSAQVLMSFLF

-377 FSYGEKSEAIIEDI
+377 FSYGKKSEAIIEDI

-427 EVLINNLNIKE
+427 EVLINGLNIKK
-438 YTENALM
+438 YTENAIM

-490 AEEFITKLKD
+490 AEEFVTKLKD

-571 STIKEAEQIIV
+571 STIKESEQIIV

-612 SEEEFAEEMR
+612 SEEEFADEMR